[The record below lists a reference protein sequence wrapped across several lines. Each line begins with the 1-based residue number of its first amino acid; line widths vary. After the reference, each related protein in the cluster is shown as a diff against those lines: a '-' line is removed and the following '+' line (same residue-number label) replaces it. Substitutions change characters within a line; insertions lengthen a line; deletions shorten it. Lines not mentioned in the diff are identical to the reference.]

1 MVLSILFWMG
11 LLRHKIILLIFPI
24 LICGCARSVIKYSV
38 KLDENPYQ
46 MFGKNPSREFYIPTT
61 ISDSLVLKW
70 ENEMYGSFLNS
81 SVAIYSDLV
90 FINDLSGRI
99 FCYQFDTGK
108 EIGKVKYSTGSVY
121 STPIPYKNN
130 IVFPVA
136 IENESLTELVY
147 YNYKDGK
154 ELHNIELPGR
164 VLTQMISDSS
174 EIYFTTEIGSAYKFT
189 SRGKKVWETH
199 TRVPTRSSPA
209 LKNNLLIFGN
219 DKGEI
224 IALDS
229 ETGDSVYA
237 KNIGGV
243 FFSGLTIS
251 DSLIFV
257 GNNNGNLYALKVSNG
272 EIIWQFDSGA
282 RILMNPAVDQK
293 NVYIGNLKGILYSIN
308 KTDGMQNWN
317 IKFTGLLDATPLIT
331 ENIIILPDIIFALHL
346 IDKED
351 GRVIKSISL
360 EGRAKLT
367 PVIHNKTL
375 FIGFDDGVVRAYE
388 FVY

>member
-1 MVLSILFWMG
+1 MG
-11 LLRHKIILLIFPI
+11 LLRYKIILLIIPI
-24 LICGCARSVIKYSV
+24 LFSGCARSVIKYAA

-61 ISDSLVLKW
+61 ISDSLILKW

-81 SVAIYSDLV
+81 SVSVYSDLV

-108 EIGKVKYSTGSVY
+108 EIGKVKYSSGSVY
-121 STPIPYKNN
+121 STPIPYRNK

-136 IENESLTELVY
+136 IENENITELVY
-147 YNYKDGK
+147 YDYNEGK
-154 ELHNIELPGR
+154 ELNNIELPGR
-164 VLTQMISDSS
+164 VLTQMIADSND
-174 EIYFTTEIGSAYKFT
+174 IYFTTEIGSAYKLT

-199 TRVPTRSSPA
+199 TRIPTRSSPA
-209 LKNNLLIFGN
+209 LKDSLLIFGN

-224 IALDS
+224 LALDS

-237 KNIGGV
+237 KKIGGA

-251 DSLIFV
+251 DSLIYV
-257 GNNNGNLYALKVSNG
+257 GNNNGNLYALNVSNG

-282 RILMNPAVDQK
+282 RILMNPAVDDK
-293 NVYIGNLKGILYSIN
+293 NVYVGNLEGMFYSIN
-308 KTDGMQNWN
+308 KTDGKQNWKIN
-317 IKFTGLLDATPLIT
+317 FTGLLDATPLIT
-331 ENIIILPDIIFALHL
+331 ENIIILPDIIFAIHL
-346 IDKED
+346 IDKND

-367 PVIHNKTL
+367 PVIHNNTL
-375 FIGFDDGVVRAYE
+375 FIGFDDGVIRAYE
-388 FVY
+388 FSY